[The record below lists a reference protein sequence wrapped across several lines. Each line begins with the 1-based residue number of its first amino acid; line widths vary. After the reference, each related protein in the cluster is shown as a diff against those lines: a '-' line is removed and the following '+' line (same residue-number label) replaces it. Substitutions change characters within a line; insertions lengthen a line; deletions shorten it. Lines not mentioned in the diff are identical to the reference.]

1 MDEMT
6 LRKTVADNLI
16 YYRRRQGLTQV
27 ALAQTINYSD
37 KSVSK
42 WERAE
47 GMPDVT
53 VLMTLAELYG
63 ITLND
68 LVKERSQADESDE
81 KDEENE
87 ENAAE
92 GFSAEEEGASE
103 APAPASS
110 VHSHSHSH
118 SLRTR
123 VLVPVLSVGLV
134 WLVAMVCFF
143 FAKVISPEFDAGELI
158 FLYGIPASCIV
169 ATVFACLWWNHIL
182 RFVFVSGIIWSVAVC
197 LFATFRVPYIGLIF
211 AVAGVLQALTVLWFI
226 QIKK

>member
-1 MDEMT
+1 MDVIS
-6 LRKTVADNLI
+6 LRKTIADNLI
-16 YYRRRQGLTQV
+16 YYRRRQGLTQA
-27 ALAQTINYSD
+27 ALAQTLNYSD

-53 VLMTLAELYG
+53 VLMILAELYG

-68 LVKERSQADESDE
+68 LVKERSDEEETSAESDE
-81 KDEENE
+81 QGKETDL
-87 ENAAE
+87 
-92 GFSAEEEGASE
+92 
-103 APAPASS
+103 PQKR
-110 VHSHSHSH
+110 

-134 WLVAMVCFF
+134 WLVAMICYF
-143 FAKVISPEFDAGELI
+143 FAKVICPEFDAGELI
-158 FLYGIPASCIV
+158 FLYAIPASCIV

-182 RFVFVSGIIWSVAVC
+182 RFVFVSGIIWSVALC
-197 LFATFRVPYIGLIF
+197 LFATFPVPYIGLIF